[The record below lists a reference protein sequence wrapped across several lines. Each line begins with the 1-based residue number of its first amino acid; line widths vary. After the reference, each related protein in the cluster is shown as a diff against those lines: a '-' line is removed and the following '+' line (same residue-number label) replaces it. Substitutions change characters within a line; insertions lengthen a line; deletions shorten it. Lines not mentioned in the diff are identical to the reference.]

1 MLFRNGLL
9 GVKMIDFS
17 VFVRIEV
24 IKGVMFVYGNGVLG
38 GIINY
43 IIK

>member
-1 MLFRNGLL
+1 MRNGFL
-9 GVKMIDFS
+9 GVKIFDLS
-17 VFVRIEV
+17 VIVCIEV
-24 IKGVMFVYGNGVLG
+24 IKGVILVYGNGVLG